1 MAAMTVEQFWQRLR
15 ESELFS
21 DAVLSTLTSQ
31 CESSSSE
38 VGDGVTGIAEWLV
51 RQRQLTV
58 YQARALLAG
67 RTQFRFASDFQ
78 IQEPRGAA
86 QDWGRRWDAI
96 HRPSGHPLILHL
108 AGTPGAAQRLRD
120 HRPWT
125 VAAQLDAYYGTVEQ
139 ATQTAGLS
147 ELPLGVTVRSL
158 LRKQKSFA
166 FDEVC
171 EIGVQTCL
179 ALIEMHARGEI
190 HGHLAP
196 DEIVIDAN
204 RHVTLLRHPG
214 WMPRKNEGSGLKT
227 LTVEQAVYSAP
238 ELAATDS
245 IHDVLT
251 DVYALGCVFYELL
264 TGRLPFAGNSVEE
277 IMRKHA
283 QEPIVPVHE
292 GVDVPPQVHQMVSF
306 MMAKRRSIRHTSLID
321 VREQLIKF
329 LPPGWQPPKKVLR
342 DTEGTF
348 RGRMTR
354 DIGDSRATVERSQ
367 SLRERVPRSTEVH
380 SASASPE
387 TAETGVR
394 LQGLEKSIRTSGS
407 VNLIAKRRSQRP
419 TSRWTWILAG
429 VVGSVLLIGVVILL
443 WGGDDS
449 AGTSPRS
456 SSNGSPAGDPS
467 AVTQTS
473 IPEKPADNVAETD
486 LASHS
491 VELIEDDGSTPWES
505 PTSGRPLSLEH
516 VPAGAQFFLFVRPAT
531 LLSTQEG
538 QRLWQVL
545 EMETRLADWFA
556 GVPVSWQSVES
567 LLVAWV
573 PREEGLPG
581 ILVQCRL
588 QPDQVT
594 TLRQSWTEPATD
606 SHGEFG
612 DLGAWHV
619 RLLASEP
626 QLAILGARD
635 LVEEAM
641 STEETVLSR
650 PLARLASK
658 TDSDRA
664 VTVFGSPRFLD
675 DPARWT
681 PRWSALRDPLL
692 LFLGEKADA
701 VAWSLALDDR
711 EAYLEWRVLY
721 AADESL
727 AARERWMPRQMSELA
742 SRVERLLGQTPID
755 PHWQPLALR
764 LPRMLQLVAEQTR
777 SASDDGSLLTNAVLP
792 PEAIHNLTLAGE
804 RLISQLAMGDGPNE
818 NARGENPASQPAIR
832 WEDLL
837 SRPMTLTIPQQSLDA
852 VVQELAGLVR
862 DDAKNSAFQIEV
874 RGEDLQKDGITRN
887 QQIRNLRL
895 QDKPLREILT
905 ELVRRAN
912 PVAVSS
918 VQQPEQKLVWVPAPD
933 QGDEGRRVWITTR
946 TTALQKGL
954 QLPKEFMEVGEPP
967 TLK

>member
-21 DAVLSTLTSQ
+21 DAELAALTSQ
-31 CESSSSE
+31 CESLRSE
-38 VGDGVTGIAEWLV
+38 IGDGVTGIAEWLV

-67 RTQFRFASDFQ
+67 RTQFRFANDFQ
-78 IQEPRGAA
+78 IQEPRGAV

-96 HRPSGHPLILHL
+96 HRPSGHPVILHL
-108 AGTPGAAQRLRD
+108 AGTAWAAQRLRD

-125 VAAQLDAYYGTVEQ
+125 VAAQLDSYYGTVEQ

-147 ELPLGVTVRSL
+147 ELPLGVMVRSL
-158 LRKQKSFA
+158 LRKQKAFA
-166 FDEVC
+166 FDDVC

-196 DEIVIDAN
+196 DEIIIDTN

-214 WMPRKNEGSGLKT
+214 WMPQKNEGSGLKA
-227 LTVEQAVYSAP
+227 LSLEQAVYGAP

-251 DVYALGCVFYELL
+251 DVYALGCVLYEML
-264 TGRLPFAGNSVEE
+264 TGRLPFAGSSVEE

-292 GVDVPPQVHQMVSF
+292 WVDVPPQVHQMVSF
-306 MMAKRRSIRHTSLID
+306 MMAKRRSVRHTSLID
-321 VREQLIKF
+321 VRDQLIKF

-342 DTEGTF
+342 DTEATF
-348 RGRMTR
+348 RGRIAR
-354 DIGDSRATVERSQ
+354 DPDESRTTVEQSQ
-367 SLRERVPRSTEVH
+367 PVRDRVPRGLDFQS
-380 SASASPE
+380 SSASPE
-387 TAETGVR
+387 TAEKRVR
-394 LQGLEKSIRTSGS
+394 LKGLDTSIQASGS
-407 VNLIAKRRSQRP
+407 VDLIAKRRSQRP
-419 TSRWTWILAG
+419 IGRGTWILAG
-429 VVGSVLLIGVVILL
+429 VIAGVLMIGVVILL

-449 AGTSPRS
+449 AGTSSKS
-456 SSNGSPAGDPS
+456 SSGVFPAGDPS
-467 AVTQTS
+467 AVTPTS
-473 IPEKPADNVAETD
+473 IPEKPVDNVAETD
-486 LASHS
+486 PASQS
-491 VELIEDDGSTPWES
+491 VERIEDDGRTPWES

-531 LLSTQEG
+531 LVSTQEG

-545 EMETRLADWFA
+545 EMESQLADWFA
-556 GVPVSWQSVES
+556 GVRISWTNVES

-573 PREEGLPG
+573 TREEGLPG
-581 ILVQCRL
+581 VLVQCRL
-588 QPDQVT
+588 QPEQMT
-594 TLRQSWTEPATD
+594 TLRQSWTEPTTD
-606 SHGEFG
+606 SHGEYG
-612 DLGAWHV
+612 NLGAWHV

-635 LVEEAM
+635 LVEEAT

-650 PLARLASK
+650 PLARLVTK

-664 VTVFGSPRFLD
+664 VTIFGSPRFLD
-675 DPARWT
+675 DPTRWT

-701 VAWSLALDDR
+701 VAWSLALDDQ

-727 AARERWMPRQMSELA
+727 AVRERWMPRQMSELA

-764 LPRMLQLVAEQTR
+764 MPRMLQLVAEQTR
-777 SASDDGSLLTNAVLP
+777 SAADDGSLLTNAVLP

-804 RLISQLAMGDGPNE
+804 RLIAQLAMGAGPNE
-818 NARGENPASQPAIR
+818 NGREENPVLQPAMS
-832 WEDLL
+832 WEELL
-837 SRPMTLTIPQQSLDA
+837 SRPITLSIPQQSLDA

-862 DDAKNSAFQIEV
+862 DDAKNSAFQIDV

-933 QGDEGRRVWITTR
+933 QGDAGRQVWITTR